1 MSRKGQSI
9 TLSVSERD
17 KAHLE
22 ELAGEF
28 GMTWGEKPNISK
40 LITAIAR
47 QQLRIA
53 PNNDWL
59 PERIELLNRVRNLLS
74 DRGNL
79 PEAKEIA
86 KILCDR
92 GELSLPLRQEIEA
105 FLNAPIPAWREQ
117 IETFIHRQQPFR
129 LSYRDAA
136 DRLFHYTV
144 LYARIIPIEKREYL
158 LCRCQETEGNY
169 DIKELCHNW
178 SLLLERIQEAAVVSV
193 NQKWKPDLEYITVEL
208 CLSGGLA
215 FGYRSKPG
223 DQFVG
228 NLEGDPPTR
237 QVIRQIYSSF
247 WFMRDI
253 RPYGKNCE
261 IIAPQNLRDRYI
273 QELLQQ
279 CQQYGISIPEEGDR
293 P

>member
-22 ELAGEF
+22 QLAAEF
-28 GMTWGEKPNISK
+28 GMTWGDKPNISK

-47 QQLRIA
+47 QELRIA
-53 PNNDWL
+53 HNNDWL
-59 PERIELLNRVRNLLS
+59 PERIALLNRVRNLLV

-86 KILCDR
+86 KILRDR
-92 GELSLPLRQEIEA
+92 SELSIPLRQEIET
-105 FLNAPIPAWREQ
+105 FLNTPVPPWRSQ

-136 DRLFHYTV
+136 DRIFNYTV
-144 LYARIIPIEKREYL
+144 LYARIIFIEKREYL
-158 LCRCQETEGNY
+158 LCRCQETEGNH
-169 DIKELCHNW
+169 DLAELHHNW

-193 NQKWKPDLEYITVEL
+193 NEKWQPDLEYITVEL
-208 CLSGGLA
+208 RLSGGLA
-215 FGYRSKPG
+215 FGYRSKPN
-223 DQFVG
+223 DRSIG
-228 NLEGDPPTR
+228 NLEGNPPTR
-237 QVIRQIYSSF
+237 QVIREIYSSF
-247 WFMRDI
+247 WFLREI

-261 IIAPQNLRDRYI
+261 IIAPQELRDRYI
-273 QELLQQ
+273 QELHAQ
-279 CQQYGISIPEEGDR
+279 CQQYGIEVTGNPNK
-293 P
+293 